1 MLGKGHGATIAIAAL
16 LIALLL
22 SACGDDSG
30 TAGTTAAET
39 AASGSAGGE
48 GGPPASG
55 AEPNA
60 WNAVN
65 KPLRADILSYGD
77 KGSEAQV
84 EAAAAVVSDYL
95 DARSIEDSGAACSYM
110 SPRLIEMVTVEAKQR
125 GERGCIAGVENLA
138 ALSSLNEVEEAG
150 EIDATSVRIS
160 RNGKRAFLIYDDAYG
175 DVYAMLM
182 RPEDG
187 AWQIHGFEA
196 IRLY

>member
-1 MLGKGHGATIAIAAL
+1 MLGKRHGATTIALAAF

-22 SACGDDSG
+22 SACGGDSG
-30 TAGTTAAET
+30 TAGTTTTAE
-39 AASGSAGGE
+39 SAGGN

-55 AEPNA
+55 VEPNA
-60 WNAVN
+60 WNVVN

-95 DARSIEDSGAACSYM
+95 DARAAEDSAAACSYM
-110 SPRLIEMVTVEAKQR
+110 SSRLIEMITVETKR
-125 GERGCIAGVENLA
+125 HGKPGCVEGAESLA
-138 ALSSLNEVEEAG
+138 ALSSLDEVEKAG
-150 EIDATSVRIS
+150 EIDPTSVRIS

-182 RPEDG
+182 RPEGDV
-187 AWQIHGFEA
+187 WNIHGFEA
-196 IRLY
+196 TRLF